1 MKCEKII
8 HSYLEQ
14 EESRY
19 PSLRV
24 RLHLLL
30 CSSCREEVR
39 GLQKVFVSARVMV
52 PFQMTG
58 DLSNAVIRKIYN
70 SNQMYGT
77 NADFEKN
84 ISPSKW
90 FYSGVILFA
99 SIMLVSYSESFISLR
114 KHLGSSLEIPLNI
127 VLGLIITVYAASYI
141 ATHLEAL
148 KKFAEFIN
156 NKIH

>member
-1 MKCEKII
+1 
-8 HSYLEQ
+8 
-14 EESRY
+14 
-19 PSLRV
+19 
-24 RLHLLL
+24 
-30 CSSCREEVR
+30 
-39 GLQKVFVSARVMV
+39 MV

-70 SNQMYGT
+70 SNQLYGT